1 VSTQDAES
9 DEGPFLAYLDESG
22 SLVDA
27 RQDIIVAAALVVRE
41 QDVPSLRPI
50 LPCLRRKLN
59 QQRKRDKKISG
70 EFKFEVLHGR
80 QEFAAIKEV
89 LLAISKLPCHLV
101 VVSVQKG
108 QKVIEDSPLNYAVL
122 LTETVRLCRQHY
134 PKAQYIFDRHYIVS
148 QFDKMQRVNH
158 TLAQIL
164 GEPLDV
170 LHEDSQNPDYPGL
183 GLVDFVAGAWRF
195 LTQAD
200 EAAPGYEPIR
210 EGREALRGL
219 VLEDKAVNW
228 EELKGRYYRSL
239 RAKIIDD
246 GTHGKQL

>member
-1 VSTQDAES
+1 VSTQDTAS

-22 SLVDA
+22 SLVEA
-27 RQDIIVAAALVVRE
+27 RQDIVVVAALVVRE
-41 QDVPSLRPI
+41 QDIPSLRPI
-50 LPCLRRKLN
+50 LPRLRKKLN

-89 LLAISKLPCHLV
+89 LLAISELPCRLIV
-101 VVSVQKG
+101 VAIQKG

-122 LTETVRLCRQHY
+122 ITETIRLCRQHY
-134 PKAQYIFDRHYIVS
+134 PKAQYIFDRHYMVS
-148 QFDKMQRVNH
+148 QFAKMQLVNH

-195 LTQAD
+195 LAQAKD
-200 EAAPGYEPIR
+200 TAPGYEPIR
-210 EGREALRGL
+210 EGKEALRGL
-219 VLEDKAVNW
+219 VLENKVANW

-239 RAKIIDD
+239 RAK
-246 GTHGKQL
+246 